1 VGNRIDAAFRRA
13 RAANAAAL
21 MPFITA
27 GDPDLAA
34 TGGLLEEFARRGA
47 DLVELGIPYSDPV
60 ADGATIQSSYVRALE
75 KGVKVQPI
83 LEMIHDVRRRCELPI
98 LTMVSYSI
106 VSRIGVESWFQR
118 AAAADVDGVIIPEL
132 PADEGK
138 EVARLAESNRLH
150 PVFLVAPTTPPERMK
165 EIAAR
170 SRGFI
175 YYVAFA
181 GTTGARDELPAD
193 LADHIGRLK
202 AVTRKPVAVGF
213 GISRP
218 EQVAAVARVADGV
231 IVGSAL
237 VRKIEELASRPRAE
251 LISGVGDFLAE
262 LARAKTRAMS
272 KPV

>member
-1 VGNRIDAAFRRA
+1 MNRIDAAFRRT

-34 TGGLLEEFARRGA
+34 TGALIEEFARRGA

-60 ADGATIQSSYVRALE
+60 ADGPTIQSSYVRALE
-75 KGVKVQPI
+75 KGLKVQPI
-83 LEMIHDVRRRCELPI
+83 FDMIHDVRTRCELPI

-106 VSRIGVESWFQR
+106 VSRIGPESYFQR
-118 AAAADVDGVIIPEL
+118 AAAAGVDGIIIPEL

-138 EVARLAESNRLH
+138 EVARLAESNGLDE
-150 PVFLVAPTTPPERMK
+150 VFLVAPTTPPDRMK
-165 EIAAR
+165 AIAAR

-175 YYVAFA
+175 YYIAVA
-181 GTTGARDELPAD
+181 GTTGARNDLPLD
-193 LADHIGRLK
+193 LAEHIGRLK
-202 AVTRKPVAVGF
+202 AATGKPVAVGF

-237 VRKIEELASRPRAE
+237 VRRVAELSSRPRAD
-251 LISGVGDFLAE
+251 LVSGTGDFVAE
-262 LARAKTRAMS
+262 LAAAKTRF
-272 KPV
+272 

>member
-1 VGNRIDAAFRRA
+1 MTNRIDAAFRRA

-34 TGGLLEEFARRGA
+34 TAALIEEFARRGA

-60 ADGATIQSSYVRALE
+60 ADGPTIQSSYVRALG
-75 KGVKVQPI
+75 KGLKVQPI
-83 LEMIHDVRRRCELPI
+83 LEMVRDVRTRCDLPI

-106 VSRIGVESWFQR
+106 VWRIGPESYFRR
-118 AAAADVDGVIIPEL
+118 AAAAGVDGVIIPEL

-138 EVARLAESNRLH
+138 EVARLAESHGLH
-150 PVFLVAPTTPPERMK
+150 PVFLVAPTTPPERMRAV
-165 EIAAR
+165 AAR

-175 YYVAFA
+175 YYIAVA
-181 GTTGARDELPAD
+181 GTTGARNELPPD
-193 LADHIGRLK
+193 LADHIARLK
-202 AVTRKPVAVGF
+202 AVTDKPVAVGF

-218 EQVAAVARVADGV
+218 EQVAAVGRAADGV

-237 VRKIEELASRPRAE
+237 VRKIADLSSRPRAE
-251 LISGVGDFLAE
+251 LISGMGDFLAE
-262 LARAKTRAMS
+262 LAKAKTRPRS
-272 KPV
+272 

>member
-1 VGNRIDAAFRRA
+1 MNRIDAAFRRT

-21 MPFITA
+21 MPFISA

-34 TGGLLEEFARRGA
+34 TGALIEEFARRGA

-60 ADGATIQSSYVRALE
+60 ADGPTIQSAYVRALE
-75 KGVKVQPI
+75 KGLKVQPI
-83 LEMIHDVRRRCELPI
+83 LDMVRDVRARCELPI

-106 VSRIGVESWFQR
+106 VSRIGPESYFQR
-118 AAAADVDGVIIPEL
+118 AAAAGVDGVIIPEL

-138 EVARLAESNRLH
+138 EAARLAESNGLH
-150 PVFLVAPTTPPERMK
+150 AVFLVAPTTPPERMK
-165 EIAAR
+165 AIAAR

-175 YYVAFA
+175 YYIAVA
-181 GTTGARDELPAD
+181 GTTGARNELPPD
-193 LADHIGRLK
+193 LADHIARLK
-202 AVTRKPVAVGF
+202 AATGKPVAVGF

-237 VRKIEELASRPRAE
+237 VRKIAEFSSRPRAE
-251 LISGVGDFLAE
+251 LISGAGDFVAE
-262 LARAKTRAMS
+262 LAAAKTRQE
-272 KPV
+272 PQ

>member
-1 VGNRIDAAFRRA
+1 VVNRIDSTFRRT

-34 TGGLLEEFARRGA
+34 TGGLIEEFARRGA

-60 ADGATIQSSYVRALE
+60 ADGPTIQSSYVRALE
-75 KGVKVQPI
+75 KGSKIQPI
-83 LEMIHDVRRRCELPI
+83 FDMIHDVRARCDLPI

-106 VSRIGVESWFQR
+106 VWRIGPERYFQR
-118 AAAADVDGVIIPEL
+118 AAAAGVDGVIIPEL

-138 EVARLAESNRLH
+138 DVARLAESNGLH

-165 EIAAR
+165 AIAAR
-170 SRGFI
+170 ARGFI
-175 YYVAFA
+175 YYIAVA
-181 GTTGARDELPAD
+181 GTTGARNELPPD
-193 LADHIGRLK
+193 LADHIASLK
-202 AVTRKPVAVGF
+202 AVTGKPVAVGF

-218 EQVAAVARVADGV
+218 EQVAAVARVADGA

-237 VRKIEELASRPRAE
+237 VRRIAELSGRPRAE
-251 LISGVGDFLAE
+251 LISGTGDFVAE
-262 LARAKTRAMS
+262 LAAAKTRRPS
-272 KPV
+272 

>member
-1 VGNRIDAAFRRA
+1 VTNRIDAAFRRT

-34 TGGLLEEFARRGA
+34 TGGLIEEFARRGA

-60 ADGATIQSSYVRALE
+60 ADGPTIQSSYVRALE
-75 KGVKVQPI
+75 RGIKVQPI
-83 LEMIHDVRRRCELPI
+83 LEMIQEVRGRCGVPI

-106 VSRIGVESWFQR
+106 VSRIGPEAWFRR
-118 AAAADVDGVIIPEL
+118 AAAAGVDGVIIPEL

-138 EVARLAESNRLH
+138 EVARQAESYGLH
-150 PVFLVAPTTPPERMK
+150 PVFLVAPTTPPKRMK
-165 EIAAR
+165 VIAAL

-175 YYVAFA
+175 YYVAVA
-181 GTTGARDELPAD
+181 GTTGVRKELPPD
-193 LADHIGRLK
+193 LAEHITGLK
-202 AVTRKPVAVGF
+202 AITGKPVAVGF

-237 VRKIEELASRPRAE
+237 VRKIEELSSRPRAE
-251 LISGVGDFLAE
+251 LISGAGDFLAE
-262 LARAKTRAMS
+262 LAAAKTRA
-272 KPV
+272 

>member
-1 VGNRIDAAFRRA
+1 MTNRIDAAFRRT

-21 MPFITA
+21 MPFIAA

-34 TGGLLEEFARRGA
+34 TGALIEEFARRGA

-60 ADGATIQSSYVRALE
+60 ADGPTIQSSYVRALE
-75 KGVKVQPI
+75 KGLKVQPI
-83 LEMIHDVRRRCELPI
+83 LDMVHDVRARCDLPI

-106 VSRIGVESWFQR
+106 VSRIGPEGYFQR
-118 AAAADVDGVIIPEL
+118 AAAAGVDGVIIPEL

-138 EVARLAESNRLH
+138 EVARLAQSNGLDE
-150 PVFLVAPTTPPERMK
+150 VFLVAPTTPPERMK
-165 EIAAR
+165 AIAAR

-175 YYVAFA
+175 YYIAVA
-181 GTTGARDELPAD
+181 GTTGARNELPPD
-193 LADHIGRLK
+193 LADHITRLK
-202 AVTRKPVAVGF
+202 AATGKPVAVGF

-237 VRKIEELASRPRAE
+237 VRKVADLSSRPRAE
-251 LISGVGDFLAE
+251 LVSGAGDFMAE
-262 LARAKTRAMS
+262 LATAKTRRPS
-272 KPV
+272 

>member
-1 VGNRIDAAFRRA
+1 MNRIDAAFRRT

-21 MPFITA
+21 MPFLTA

-34 TGGLLEEFARRGA
+34 TGALIEEFARRGA

-60 ADGATIQSSYVRALE
+60 ADGPTIQSSYVRALE
-75 KGVKVQPI
+75 KGSKVQPI
-83 LEMIHDVRRRCELPI
+83 FDMIRDVRARCELPI

-106 VSRIGVESWFQR
+106 VSRIGPESYFQR
-118 AAAADVDGVIIPEL
+118 AAAAGVDGIIIPEL

-138 EVARLAESNRLH
+138 EVARLAESNGLNE
-150 PVFLVAPTTPPERMK
+150 VFLVAPTTPPERMK
-165 EIAAR
+165 AIAAR

-175 YYVAFA
+175 YYIAVA
-181 GTTGARDELPAD
+181 GTTGARNDLPSD
-193 LADHIGRLK
+193 LAEHIGRLK
-202 AVTRKPVAVGF
+202 AATGKPVAVGF

-237 VRKIEELASRPRAE
+237 VRKVAELSSRPRAE
-251 LISGVGDFLAE
+251 LVSGAGDFVAE
-262 LARAKTRAMS
+262 LAAAKTRRAS
-272 KPV
+272 